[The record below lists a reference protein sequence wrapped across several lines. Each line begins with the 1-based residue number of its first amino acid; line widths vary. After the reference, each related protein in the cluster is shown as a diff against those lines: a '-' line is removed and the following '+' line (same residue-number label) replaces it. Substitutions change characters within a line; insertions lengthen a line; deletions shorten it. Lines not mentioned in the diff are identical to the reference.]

1 MHFFAIFRGIGG
13 SEVDTEVALREALG
27 GPMKVSG
34 GTTTR
39 NGLLSVVCL
48 CLLVATTF
56 AAAAEKVPRS
66 HGQKATVT
74 GTIISRDGNLVKLMD
89 MKNHSID
96 LVKISGTTKIGR
108 RKDLQAFF
116 RHTDKSVTALVPGL
130 TVKAEGV
137 GNAEGK
143 LEANKIK
150 FCLDLFAITV
160 PQEQQIRDNKAAV
173 GRAQT
178 TADQGVA
185 NAATAQ
191 SSADQAQSTVN
202 QGVAAA
208 QTVSVAAAVNT
219 VAVQA
224 VDKRVSDL
232 GDYVTVDETGVYF
245 EEGSYRLNDTGKAA
259 LGRLISANS
268 NIDGYVIEIAG
279 YTSSTSSTG
288 SAQYNQ
294 GLSEER
300 VAVVAQYLRENAGVP
315 MWRIVVPA
323 GFGETRPA
331 ANNSDTK
338 GRALNRRIEVKVLV
352 HNGLREDSLQAA
364 SLQGGS

>member
-1 MHFFAIFRGIGG
+1 MHFFAIFRGIDG

-96 LVKISGTTKIGR
+96 LVKITGTTKIGR

-130 TVKAEGV
+130 TVKAEAV
-137 GNAEGK
+137 ANADGE

-208 QTVSVAAAVNT
+208 QTVSVTAAVNT

-232 GDYVTVDETGVYF
+232 GDHVTVDGTGVYF

-268 NIDGYVIEIAG
+268 NIDGYVVEIAG
-279 YTSSTSSTG
+279 YTSSTG

-294 GLSEER
+294 RLSEER
-300 VAVVAQYLRENAGVP
+300 IAVVAQYLRENAGVP

-352 HNGLREDSLQAA
+352 NNGLREDSLQAA